1 MRKRTIKKLA
11 DTIFWYGL
19 YFLPIIILILMS
31 IHNPITSI
39 SSVIDTLGLNILSDS
54 IIYTT
59 LADIVGTGGILPLFA
74 STDLLVFFTYYISV
88 FILHLLVDIV
98 IFIPKIAHKW
108 LNTFTQGDD

>member
-39 SSVIDTLGLNILSDS
+39 LSVIDTLGLNILSDS

-59 LADIVGTGGILPLFA
+59 LADIVGIGGILPLFA